1 MVIMILH
8 RRRNIHGRGIILLYY
23 YYYIVILVLY
33 GEILVASNVTGSKPL
48 SLN

>member
-8 RRRNIHGRGIILLYY
+8 RRRNIHGRGIILLD

-33 GEILVASNVTGSKPL
+33 GEILIASNLTGSKPL

>member
-8 RRRNIHGRGIILLYY
+8 RRRNIHGRGILLLY

-33 GEILVASNVTGSKPL
+33 GEILVASNLTGSKPL